1 MRRTF
6 IWVSSWLVLGWL
18 GRTMGIGM
26 AQAQGPHGLHAE
38 AMDQGSVRVI
48 VHLRVAPIAAGQSEE
63 AKQQGGTI
71 AQAREALLREL
82 ALTSYRVPRVYDTI
96 PFVALE
102 VSPEALR
109 VLEKSVWVVGLEQDV
124 LSAPQ

>member
-1 MRRTF
+1 M
-6 IWVSSWLVLGWL
+6 V
-18 GRTMGIGM
+18 
-26 AQAQGPHGLHAE
+26 QAQGPHGLHAE
-38 AMDQGSVRVI
+38 AMDQGSARVI

-71 AQAREALLREL
+71 APARETLLREL
-82 ALTSYRVPRVYDTI
+82 ALTSYRVTRVYDTI

-109 VLEKSVWVVGLEQDV
+109 VLERSVWVIGIEKDTLTSPQPG
-124 LSAPQ
+124 SAPGGAAP